1 MKKTIIIFICLV
13 IVFLCSCGNTAS
25 IYETSNFTN
34 QDATKENY
42 QADIDETKS
51 QSAIEFTTVEIK
63 TSPDDPYSYIVK
75 EKYEKI
81 VRRFQE
87 EDISDH
93 FFEFDKYAGN
103 CYFFLYD
110 IDGNGIDE
118 LILGDWKLITNDSE
132 DSNAPKK
139 ITVSSIYTI
148 KNGQVAEQSVH
159 PWWDNEVLW
168 DRVILTNGLIRT
180 GTGYKDYPSYSYM
193 GFENGEFGLKYSIS
207 YLGDGKG
214 NKRYKK
220 IYRNDNGEYVEE
232 IITKEIFE
240 QLRDEADGDSDIVE
254 IKWKRIDEYGR

>member
-1 MKKTIIIFICLV
+1 MKSV
-13 IVFLCSCGNTAS
+13 ISIFLCLIIVCFSSCGNISDMDETAS
-25 IYETSNFTN
+25 LLNSNN
-34 QDATKENY
+34 QQVSTA
-42 QADIDETKS
+42 DET
-51 QSAIEFTTVEIK
+51 QVTTEFVTVEIK
-63 TSPDDPYSYIVK
+63 TSPDDPYSYMIK

-87 EDISDH
+87 EDISDY
-93 FFEFDKYAGN
+93 FSEFDKYADN

-118 LILGDWKLITNDSE
+118 LILGDWKLITNDRE
-132 DSNAPKK
+132 DSDAPQK
-139 ITVSSIYTI
+139 ITISSIYTI
-148 KNGQVAEQSVH
+148 KDGQVVEQSVH

-180 GTGYKDYPSYSYM
+180 GTGYKDYPSYSYL

-240 QLRDEADGDSDIVE
+240 QLRDEADGDSEIVE